1 MRNIFTFTAIM
12 VVLGC
17 GSSPTRQGAN
27 QNLNSATAELAEL
40 DFWQAYTL
48 TSTEYGTKT
57 TVAIKGGKRVMRTN
71 ALPNHPT
78 GQFPN
83 AGNPNQISAQNVSY
97 DIPLEPKLSGKS
109 RWAREPG
116 VALNGVKFE
125 PETAERFVCES
136 GEVYRIEAFQ
146 ELVDLGLD
154 FNHAHVQP
162 TGAYHYHGVPVE
174 LVKALDKGED
184 LVHIGF
190 ALDGFPI
197 YYSQSGQYKP
207 SFQLSEEQRT
217 GDACSYKNPH
227 QSMDKELAG
236 TNPDGTFVSDWDY
249 VAGLGDLDECNGMEI
264 KGQYAY
270 FVTDEYPYMSRCLK
284 GEFKEKR
291 PPGPPPGG
299 RGPDNGP
306 PPAGHSHDGGPSHHH

>member
-1 MRNIFTFTAIM
+1 MRHFFTITSLL
-12 VVLGC
+12 VLLGC
-17 GSSPTRQGAN
+17 GSFSSRQSTN
-27 QNLNSATAELAEL
+27 PSATVSTAALSEI
-40 DFWQAYTL
+40 DFWQDYAIVHAD
-48 TSTEYGTKT
+48 YGTKT
-57 TVAIKGGKRVMRTN
+57 TVSIKGNKRIMQTN
-71 ALPNHPT
+71 ALPNHAT
-78 GQFPN
+78 GKFPN
-83 AGNPNQISAQNVSY
+83 AGNPNRISAQNVTY
-97 DIPLEPKLSGKS
+97 NFPLEPKLSGVS

-184 LVHIGF
+184 LVHVGF

-197 YYSQSGQYKP
+197 YYSQSGKYKP
-207 SFQLSEEQRT
+207 SFRLSEALRT
-217 GDACSYKNPH
+217 GDACSYRNPK
-227 QSMDKELAG
+227 QSMSKELAG

-249 VAGLGDLDECNGMEI
+249 VAGLGDLDECNGREI
-264 KGQYAY
+264 EGQYAY

-284 GEFKEKR
+284 GEFKEER
-291 PPGPPPGG
+291 RPGPPPGH
-299 RGPDNGP
+299 NGP
-306 PPAGHSHDGGPSHHH
+306 PPSGHRQRGGHPHHH